1 MHAKDVIKDL
11 VALKIDD
18 VNAFEWI
25 SQLRYYWEG
34 KDCRVKCIQTDFP
47 YGYEYLGNT
56 FRLVITPLTDKC
68 YMTLMGALKLNLG
81 GAPAGPAGTGKTE
94 TTKDLAKAL
103 AKQCVVFNCSDGMD
117 YIMIGKFFKGLAA
130 SGAWACFD
138 EFNRI
143 NVEVLS
149 VVAQQLQQLFDA
161 KARNLE
167 EIVFE
172 ESNIR
177 MKATFC
183 ASITMNPGYAGRS
196 ELPDNLKALFRPVA
210 MMVPDYTLI
219 AMISLYS
226 FGYATAGILSKKMVT
241 TFRLNSEQLSF

>member
-1 MHAKDVIKDL
+1 
-11 VALKIDD
+11 
-18 VNAFEWI
+18 
-25 SQLRYYWEG
+25 
-34 KDCRVKCIQTDFP
+34 
-47 YGYEYLGNT
+47 
-56 FRLVITPLTDKC
+56 
-68 YMTLMGALKLNLG
+68 
-81 GAPAGPAGTGKTE
+81 
-94 TTKDLAKAL
+94 
-103 AKQCVVFNCSDGMD
+103 
-117 YIMIGKFFKGLAA
+117 MIGKFFKGLAA

-183 ASITMNPGYAGRS
+183 AFITMNPGYAGRS